1 MGPAKSKEL
10 RRRAACSEAGT
21 RDRCERT
28 AVPASAVARLAM
40 SAMIDAVTVIFTSI
54 SYSSHVKL
62 VWKYVFC
69 GDGEQHVE
77 TSTEL
82 IAATHAGIS

>member
-1 MGPAKSKEL
+1 
-10 RRRAACSEAGT
+10 
-21 RDRCERT
+21 
-28 AVPASAVARLAM
+28 M
-40 SAMIDAVTVIFTSI
+40 SAMIDAVTEIFPSI

-69 GDGEQHVE
+69 GDGEQCVE

-82 IAATHAGIS
+82 IAATRADIS